1 MLLGEKVGLN
11 PVVIVKVISQGVS
24 FSYILKTMQPEHL
37 SAIFSLVASLKR
49 CVGLWRLQE
58 ILGGYQWLESQETDS
73 IYDSSSIG
81 SSINAQFLAAF
92 SAAVGKRSLQFFE
105 SDESDPEFID
115 ALDSGVVGVLVK
127 SQEVHP
133 LKFFSPLLKE

>member
-1 MLLGEKVGLN
+1 MGLN

-49 CVGLWRLQE
+49 CVGLWRLQV
-58 ILGGYQWLESQETDS
+58 ILGGYQWPESQETDS

>member
-1 MLLGEKVGLN
+1 MN

-58 ILGGYQWLESQETDS
+58 ILGGYQWPESQETDS

-81 SSINAQFLAAF
+81 SSINAQFLPAF

-105 SDESDPEFID
+105 SD
-115 ALDSGVVGVLVK
+115 
-127 SQEVHP
+127 
-133 LKFFSPLLKE
+133 